1 MGHRWLSAD
10 RWSVS
15 PKVLAVAVS
24 LLGLAIVLG
33 VLTPWKTA
41 DFKGSCVPA
50 NRVDE
55 LGPRVYDNHKVL
67 TVTRGAVVT
76 VQLSTGEGA
85 AWPWKEA
92 LSSDDSVLAPVP
104 LCANPPNIT
113 TVPLRLTTFKAV
125 SAGKA
130 TITAPVKQ
138 EESGAFQTFVLTVTV
153 KP

>member
-1 MGHRWLSAD
+1 MGLRWLSAY
-10 RWSVS
+10 RQRFS
-15 PKVLAVAVS
+15 PKVLAVVVS
-24 LLGLAIVLG
+24 FLGLAIVLG
-33 VLTPWKTA
+33 ILAPWKTA
-41 DFKGSCVPA
+41 DFIGSCVPT

-67 TVTRGAVVT
+67 MVNRGAVVT

-85 AWPWKEA
+85 AWPWQEP
-92 LSSDDSVLAPVP
+92 LSSNDSVLAPVP

-130 TITAPVKQ
+130 TVTAPVKQ
-138 EESGAFQTFVLTVTV
+138 EEIGAFQTFVVTVTV